1 MPIGTSRST
10 PREHSSETKRKAA
23 LLRMLQ
29 AGVIASDYTTLMMEI
44 LKDNAQL
51 KPARSTGLWTWL
63 MGSRI
68 ARSEPCRKRRSG
80 VKGGTY
86 LSWRGDRS

>member
-44 LKDNAQL
+44 LK
-51 KPARSTGLWTWL
+51 
-63 MGSRI
+63 
-68 ARSEPCRKRRSG
+68 E
-80 VKGGTY
+80 
-86 LSWRGDRS
+86 

>member
-51 KPARSTGLWTWL
+51 EAGEVYGAMDMAHGL
-63 MGSRI
+63 SHRPER
-68 ARSEPCRKRRSG
+68 AVSKKKKRRE
-80 VKGGTY
+80 
-86 LSWRGDRS
+86 RGHVSFLAWGP